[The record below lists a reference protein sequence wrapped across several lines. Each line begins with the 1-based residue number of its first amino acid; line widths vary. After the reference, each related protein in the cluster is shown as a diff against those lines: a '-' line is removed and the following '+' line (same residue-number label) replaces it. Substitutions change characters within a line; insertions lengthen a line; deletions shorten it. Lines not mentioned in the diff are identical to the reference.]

1 MDCNTTKEGYTG
13 GRKSERTERNKREL
27 EIKEARKQQKGK
39 GGYEVRERMRA
50 DLQTVR
56 RFFHTRR
63 HQQKGDWD

>member
-13 GRKSERTERNKREL
+13 GRKGERTERNKREL

-39 GGYEVRERMRA
+39 GGYEALERMRA

-56 RFFHTRR
+56 RFFHTRH